1 MKNRRFLNNSYRKF
15 ILFLIDIVII
25 FLSTLYV
32 SYFSTSNLTAD
43 SIDNKYLFTILIF
56 SVINIFIY
64 FKFGIYKTI
73 ARYSSFSVISKIY
86 KANIFS
92 LIAFLIIININN
104 YYFAFK
110 DLLFLYLILSSLIC
124 FYRIIFRYLLKL
136 NANFLKNNF
145 TNVVIYGAGSAGVQL
160 LSSLRVANSIRV
172 KAFVDDD
179 SKLWGLEID
188 DIKIYSP
195 KYLEDKSIKKN
206 IDQIVLAMPS
216 ISNSIRSKII
226 DNLKTLTIPVFQ
238 VPTLNDLIKGNLN
251 ISQLNKINVIDLLG
265 RDTVE
270 PKFNLLEK
278 NIKNKSV
285 FVTGAGGSIGQE
297 LCRQILMLGPKKLII
312 CDSSEVALYSID
324 KELSLLLVGSKIKLV
339 TILGCCTNKNLI
351 DDLLSTQ
358 KVNIIFH
365 AAAYKH
371 VPLIEINPISAL
383 KNNTFSTLNLCKA
396 AEKNNVERFVLISS
410 DKAVR
415 PTNVMGASKR
425 LSELIIKRFDY
436 KNSTKNKNQSKTLYS
451 SVRFG
456 NVLGSSGSV
465 VPLFEQQIRKGGP
478 VTLTHPEITRF
489 FMTIEEAAQLVI
501 QSSSLAK
508 GGDLF
513 S

>member
-1 MKNRRFLNNSYRKF
+1 
-15 ILFLIDIVII
+15 
-25 FLSTLYV
+25 
-32 SYFSTSNLTAD
+32 
-43 SIDNKYLFTILIF
+43 
-56 SVINIFIY
+56 
-64 FKFGIYKTI
+64 
-73 ARYSSFSVISKIY
+73 
-86 KANIFS
+86 
-92 LIAFLIIININN
+92 
-104 YYFAFK
+104 
-110 DLLFLYLILSSLIC
+110 
-124 FYRIIFRYLLKL
+124 
-136 NANFLKNNF
+136 
-145 TNVVIYGAGSAGVQL
+145 
-160 LSSLRVANSIRV
+160 
-172 KAFVDDD
+172 
-179 SKLWGLEID
+179 
-188 DIKIYSP
+188 
-195 KYLEDKSIKKN
+195 N

-396 AEKNNVERFVLISS
+396 AEKNNVERFVL
-410 DKAVR
+410 
-415 PTNVMGASKR
+415 
-425 LSELIIKRFDY
+425 
-436 KNSTKNKNQSKTLYS
+436 
-451 SVRFG
+451 
-456 NVLGSSGSV
+456 
-465 VPLFEQQIRKGGP
+465 
-478 VTLTHPEITRF
+478 
-489 FMTIEEAAQLVI
+489 
-501 QSSSLAK
+501 
-508 GGDLF
+508 
-513 S
+513 